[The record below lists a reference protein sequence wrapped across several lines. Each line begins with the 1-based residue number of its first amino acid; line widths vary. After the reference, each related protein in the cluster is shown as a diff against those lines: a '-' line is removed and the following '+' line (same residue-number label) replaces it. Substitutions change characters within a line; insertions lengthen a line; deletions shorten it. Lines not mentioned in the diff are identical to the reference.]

1 MDKPW
6 GPVGQPTPPLL
17 REGLPAAARCPL
29 FRRCAPSVSA
39 GGPFPWDSGPDPLRS
54 LGSVQETGLQL
65 GWAQE
70 GRLLFTL
77 LELSALG

>member
-1 MDKPW
+1 MH
-6 GPVGQPTPPLL
+6 GQALGTGQPAHTPPSC
-17 REGLPAAARCPL
+17 ARACPL
-29 FRRCAPSVSA
+29 PLVFRRCAPSLSA

-54 LGSVQETGLQL
+54 LGSVQEAGLQL
-65 GWAQE
+65 GWARK